1 MKGGRNRKLG
11 DCLQPQLV
19 AEAEFGRKGESGH
32 FGDKNK
38 WEYGVWKLMRC
49 GRGSHVK
56 ESKMGVASYAWPTR
70 RLLMLLTEI

>member
-19 AEAEFGRKGESGH
+19 AEAEFGRKGEACH

-38 WEYGVWKLMRC
+38 WDNGVWKLMTW

-56 ESKMGVASYAWPTR
+56 ESKWVR
-70 RLLMLLTEI
+70 HLTPGQTEDY